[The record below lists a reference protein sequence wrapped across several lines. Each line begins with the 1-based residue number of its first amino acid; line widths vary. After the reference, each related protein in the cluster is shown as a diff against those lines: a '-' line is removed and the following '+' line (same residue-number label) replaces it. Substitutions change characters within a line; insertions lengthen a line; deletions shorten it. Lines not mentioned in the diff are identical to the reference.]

1 MKKFLLL
8 TTLIS
13 FVVLDAAAQS
23 LESIKT
29 ELAINQF
36 KKAKEDIDKAMSNT
50 KFASKAEAYI
60 LKTTIYA
67 GLAMDDAT
75 KNTSAGD
82 QLTSE
87 AEAAFKKY
95 REMEPA
101 MTLINDPIY
110 QNGPINL
117 YASYY
122 SSGYQNYQTKNW
134 PVSFEKLKKAVEMSD
149 LLISK
154 KVLTMT
160 LDTNVLILAGI
171 AAENNSNKDEAVKY
185 YGRLADNK
193 ITGDGFESVY
203 RYLVSYYFGK
213 KDLVSFEKYKALGE
227 ELFPKSDYFKYDKID
242 FAIGL
247 EETFDAKVKAVE
259 EVLATDPNNYKAN
272 EILGELIYDTL
283 NSSHDGAVLPSNA
296 AELEKKMI
304 DAFSKSAIAKPGSEI
319 PFLYM
324 GDHNINKAVR
334 VNAAR
339 EAHATDMKT
348 RTKPGTMASKEDIA
362 KRDLLDK
369 QYGEALESA
378 RDPYEKAAAIF
389 STKPKSTDKNQD
401 IRDHQQYRKVASYLA
416 DVYAYKKIQSKS
428 KPTEMAKYAAEEK
441 KWNDLYDSIK

>member
-1 MKKFLLL
+1 MFQHEKFLLL

-75 KNTSAGD
+75 KNTPAGD

-283 NSSHDGAVLPSNA
+283 NSSHDGSG
-296 AELEKKMI
+296 I
-304 DAFSKSAIAKPGSEI
+304 
-319 PFLYM
+319 
-324 GDHNINKAVR
+324 
-334 VNAAR
+334 
-339 EAHATDMKT
+339 T
-348 RTKPGTMASKEDIA
+348 
-362 KRDLLDK
+362 
-369 QYGEALESA
+369 
-378 RDPYEKAAAIF
+378 
-389 STKPKSTDKNQD
+389 
-401 IRDHQQYRKVASYLA
+401 
-416 DVYAYKKIQSKS
+416 IQCC
-428 KPTEMAKYAAEEK
+428 
-441 KWNDLYDSIK
+441 